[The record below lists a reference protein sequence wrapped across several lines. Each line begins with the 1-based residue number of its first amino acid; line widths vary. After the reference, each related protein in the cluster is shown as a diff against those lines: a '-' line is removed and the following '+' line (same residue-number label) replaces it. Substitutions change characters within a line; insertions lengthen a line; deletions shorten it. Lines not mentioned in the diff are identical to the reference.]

1 MIESTNLEV
10 EDDGPYQSERQLGV
24 AVDDVFGA
32 DVDQFDLENSK
43 NSSDEITLRS
53 APINPQLT
61 SGN

>member
-1 MIESTNLEV
+1 M